1 MIEKFIAFLK
11 DNNWKIEENDKQSD
25 VYSNSVLSGYGNLP
39 AVFLEFLQKYKSVTS
54 EDETGFFLCVDD
66 YSDESSLAFKWNE
79 FELMSLEAAEGD
91 EDWTNDIKSWW
102 KPKLPF
108 FMSVGGEY
116 LYYAIDTE
124 DGGTI
129 LSGYEPEF
137 EEADKVADSFE
148 DFMSKVL
155 SGDIVL

>member
-1 MIEKFIAFLK
+1 
-11 DNNWKIEENDKQSD
+11 
-25 VYSNSVLSGYGNLP
+25 
-39 AVFLEFLQKYKSVTS
+39 
-54 EDETGFFLCVDD
+54 
-66 YSDESSLAFKWNE
+66 
-79 FELMSLEAAEGD
+79 MSLEAAEGD

-124 DGGTI
+124 DGGAI

>member
-11 DNNWKIEENDKQSD
+11 DNNWKIEENDTKID
-25 VYSNSVLSGYGNLP
+25 VYSNAVLNSYENLP
-39 AVFLEFLQKYKSVTS
+39 VVFLEFLQKYKSVTS
-54 EDETGFFLCVDD
+54 EDETGFFLCVDE
-66 YSDESSLAFKWNE
+66 YSGESSLAFKWNE

-91 EDWTNDIKSWW
+91 EDWTKDIKSWW

-108 FMSVGGEY
+108 FMSVVGEY

>member
-11 DNNWKIEENDKQSD
+11 DNNWKIEENDTKID
-25 VYSNSVLSGYGNLP
+25 VYSNSVLNSYENLP
-39 AVFLEFLQKYKSVTS
+39 VVFLEFLQKYKSVTS

-66 YSDESSLAFKWNE
+66 YSGESGLAFKWNE

-91 EDWTNDIKSWW
+91 EDWTKDIKSWW

>member
-11 DNNWKIEENDKQSD
+11 DNNWKIEENDTKSD
-25 VYSNSVLSGYGNLP
+25 VYSNSVLSGYENLP
-39 AVFLEFLQKYKSVTS
+39 TVFLVFLQKYKSVTS
-54 EDETGFFLCVDD
+54 EDETCFFLGVDD
-66 YSDESSLAFKWNE
+66 YSGESDLAFKWNE